1 MLVDSH
7 CHLVGSHASPEVE
20 AGLAAGPGPGA
31 APGPEGGP
39 ELPLF
44 IAMLERAR
52 RAGVTG
58 FVVVG
63 TDLEDSR
70 RVLDLARR
78 RPDVQA
84 CAGLHPHE
92 ARRWEPRVAQGLE
105 ALLQDPDV
113 RLVGETGLDWHYDH
127 SPRDAQEAVF
137 REHLRLA
144 RKVRKP
150 VVVHTREAP
159 AQTLRI
165 LREEGADQVG
175 GIIHCFSEDLAFARQ
190 ALDLGFHLS
199 FSGIV
204 TFRNAAAIQEVAAWA
219 PEDRILVE
227 TDSPYL
233 APVPHRGK
241 PNEPAL
247 VTHVAA
253 KVAALRGMAPGRL
266 GEITTHNLEALCG
279 WPPCS

>member
-7 CHLVGSHASPEVE
+7 CHLVGSHPSPDVD
-20 AGLAAGPGPGA
+20 AV
-31 APGPEGGP
+31 
-39 ELPLF
+39 
-44 IAMLERAR
+44 LERAR
-52 RAGVTG
+52 LAGVTG

-70 RVLDLARR
+70 LALDLARR

-84 CAGLHPHE
+84 CLGLHPHE
-92 ARRWEPRVAQGLE
+92 ARRWDSQVAQGLE
-105 ALLQDPDV
+105 ALLQDPGA

-127 SPRDAQEAVF
+127 SPRDVQEAVF

-144 RKVRKP
+144 RRLGKP

-175 GIIHCFSEDLAFARQ
+175 GIIHCFSEDRAFARG

-204 TFRNAAAIQEVAAWA
+204 TFRNAGAVQDVAAWA

-233 APVPHRGK
+233 APVPHRGQ
-241 PNEPAL
+241 PNEPAF
-247 VTHVAA
+247 VAHVAA
-253 KVAALRGMAPGRL
+253 QVAALRGVAPGRL
-266 GEITTHNLEALCG
+266 GEITTRNLEALCG